1 MNDEPLSTE
10 ILSFVIPSKLQNVTA
25 GSSRRRRARF
35 HIRSLILV
43 LHLIEKSGRDERGWS
58 LSGSA
63 DWWDRFRPRIA
74 LWLPRRPSVRSECP
88 SPPPPRSPRA
98 SLPSGF
104 PLNEVSTLPPAGLRI
119 QSPMLAGVQ
128 VAVASQ
134 VETTG
139 NRRIQTRRPEIVGKG
154 GGGGGGGGWQREW

>member
-88 SPPPPRSPRA
+88 SPPPPGPRA
-98 SLPSGF
+98 HLSHQDSLLTKYQRYHPRDYVF
-104 PLNEVSTLPPAGLRI
+104 RARCWPVYRL
-119 QSPMLAGVQ
+119 QSRAKW
-128 VAVASQ
+128 
-134 VETTG
+134 
-139 NRRIQTRRPEIVGKG
+139 RRPGIVVYRRG
-154 GGGGGGGGWQREW
+154 GQRS